1 MRTLF
6 VGALAVTLVGCDC
19 FVSSQAGAEAC
30 TSASGCV
37 ARFDRT
43 VVGPAARREPRSF
56 DADSATPRTSS
67 GMASDPVVKIHIQQ
81 IMRKKLSWN

>member
-6 VGALAVTLVGCDC
+6 VGALAVTLVGCGC

-30 TSASGCV
+30 PSASGCV

-43 VVGPAARREPRSF
+43 AVGPAVQREPGSF
-56 DADSATPRTSS
+56 DADSATPRTRSR
-67 GMASDPVVKIHIQQ
+67 MASDPVKAKTKITAAA
-81 IMRKKLSWN
+81 K

>member
-6 VGALAVTLVGCDC
+6 VGALAVTLVGCDY

-37 ARFDRT
+37 ARFHRT
-43 VVGPAARREPRSF
+43 ILGPAVRRAPRSF
-56 DADSATPRTSS
+56 DADSATPRTRSR
-67 GMASDPVVKIHIQQ
+67 MASDPVKAKAKITVAA
-81 IMRKKLSWN
+81 K

>member
-6 VGALAVTLVGCDC
+6 VGALAVTLVGFDY

-37 ARFDRT
+37 
-43 VVGPAARREPRSF
+43 V
-56 DADSATPRTSS
+56 DADSATPRTRSR
-67 GMASDPVVKIHIQQ
+67 MASDPVKAKAKITVAA
-81 IMRKKLSWN
+81 K